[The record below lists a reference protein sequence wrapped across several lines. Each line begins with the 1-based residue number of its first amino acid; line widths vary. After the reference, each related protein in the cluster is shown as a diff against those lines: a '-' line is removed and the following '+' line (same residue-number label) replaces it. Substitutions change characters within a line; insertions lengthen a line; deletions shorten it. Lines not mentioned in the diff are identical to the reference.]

1 MSAGRH
7 MCATEGRTCSA
18 EFRRLHQ
25 SIDFSGNHGKVA
37 RAAQPVGRMM
47 MVGSVVNEDRLAKES
62 FSFGPFEL
70 IPERRR
76 LEKSGVP
83 LQLGARSLD
92 ILTVLVEHAG
102 EVVSKKTLLARVW
115 AGVTVDEGSLRFHMA
130 GLRKVL
136 GDGEAGATY
145 VTTVPG
151 QGYSFVAPVS
161 RTLKPVA
168 EIAKSGRRSTFPN
181 RLGRMIGRDDA
192 VQAISSHLMAERF
205 VSIVGPGGIGKT
217 TLAISVGHQLTTEF
231 ADLVHL
237 IDLGS
242 LSDPHLVA
250 GTIGSAL
257 GLAVDDRDPIP
268 GLLAA
273 LRDIRVLLVLD
284 SCERVIEAASALAE
298 TIFEETPQVY
308 ILATSRETL
317 RVRGEHVHWIAPLE
331 FPPEGPNAREAMAY
345 AAVQLFVERV
355 TASQPQFILN
365 DVDAPVVA
373 EICRKLDGI
382 PLAIELAA
390 GRVGAYGVHDVLRL
404 LDHKFE
410 LWRGR
415 RTALPRHQTLAA
427 TLDWSYDL
435 LPELEQIILR
445 RLSVFVGPF
454 TIEAAF
460 AIAAGD
466 DLDDSQVIESV
477 ASLAAKSLLT
487 ANARL
492 AIPLYR
498 LLDTTR
504 GYVQEKLARSD
515 DANLVARRHAVY
527 HLTLFE
533 RIGVE
538 LSGFRKSE
546 NASASKLVRSLKGAG
561 SNNLTEASVATN
573 GRPIDEIRVAL
584 DWAHGKSGDSLLALD
599 LTAAAAPVWIHHMLI
614 DECRERTEQAVFQ
627 IDEKLGRDARR
638 ELRLFFT
645 LAVAHME
652 STGDAAIIDDAW
664 LRVSRLA
671 EELDDNEYQL
681 RSLWGLWIGRY
692 LRGDF
697 PGALQIA
704 EKFVNLPDG
713 AIDVADRFV
722 GERILGVTRHIL
734 GDQAGARRHLEK
746 MLAGYVAPPGQMH
759 ALRYQFDQHVAART
773 YYSQTLWLLGF
784 PDQAAAVGKHAFD
797 HATALGQDFSLLYA
811 IAFGACPL
819 ALEIGN
825 FDAAEALISTML
837 HREATFRAMGVWG
850 RCYAGILEMKGGH
863 TAAGLALLREG
874 LNGFPPTGF
883 QSRYLFLL
891 GNLAL
896 GESDIGDHR
905 GANTTIERALAQ
917 SERNEDRWFV
927 AELLR
932 IKGILALNQGGAEAL
947 VSAEAHLNHSLEWS
961 RRQGAISW
969 ELRTATTLASLM
981 QKQSRIGEA
990 RELLAP
996 LYVRFSEGLATADL
1010 VKARSLLT
1018 LLNEPT

>member
-1 MSAGRH
+1 
-7 MCATEGRTCSA
+7 
-18 EFRRLHQ
+18 
-25 SIDFSGNHGKVA
+25 
-37 RAAQPVGRMM
+37 
-47 MVGSVVNEDRLAKES
+47 MVDEDRFAKGS
-62 FSFGPFEL
+62 FSFGPFKL
-70 IPERRR
+70 VPEQRR

-83 LQLGARSLD
+83 LRLSARGLD
-92 ILTVLVEHAG
+92 ILAVLVEHAG
-102 EVVSKKTLLARVW
+102 EVVSKKDLLVRVW
-115 AGVTVDEGSLRFHMA
+115 ADVTVDEGSLRVHVA

-136 GDGEAGATY
+136 GDGEEGARY
-145 VTTVPG
+145 VTTIPG
-151 QGYSFVAPVS
+151 QGYCFVAPVS

-168 EIAKSGRRSTFPN
+168 DISSLGQRPKFPN

-192 VQAISSHLMAERF
+192 VRAISSHLMAERF

-217 TLAISVGHQLTTEF
+217 TLAISVGHQLTTEL
-231 ADLVHL
+231 ADQVHF

-257 GLAVDDRDPIP
+257 GFVVDDRDPIP

-298 TIFEETPQVY
+298 TIFEEAPQVC

-317 RVRGEHVHWIAPLE
+317 RVRGEHIHWIAPLE
-331 FPPEGPNAREAMAY
+331 FPPEGVHMSAREALAY
-345 AAVQLFVERV
+345 TAVQLFAERV
-355 TASQPQFILN
+355 AASQLRFMLN
-365 DVDAPVVA
+365 DVDAPVAA
-373 EICRKLDGI
+373 EICRRLDGI

-390 GRVGAYGVHDVLRL
+390 GRVDAYGIHDVARL

-415 RTALPRHQTLAA
+415 RTALPRHQTLTA

-435 LPELEQIILR
+435 LSELEQTILR

-466 DLDDSQVIESV
+466 DLDDSQVVEPI
-477 ASLAAKSLLT
+477 ASLVAKSLLT
-487 ANARL
+487 GNARL

-504 GYVQEKLARSD
+504 GYVQAKLAKSG
-515 DANLVARRHAVY
+515 DASLVARRHAVY
-527 HLTLFE
+527 HLALFE
-533 RIGVE
+533 RIGAK
-538 LSGFRKSE
+538 LPGSRKSD
-546 NASASKLVRSLKGAG
+546 NASASNLIRSMTGAE
-561 SNNLTEASVATN
+561 SDNLTEASVVTN
-573 GRPIDEIRVAL
+573 GRPLDEIRVAL
-584 DWAHGKSGDSLLALD
+584 DWAHGKSGDPLLALD
-599 LTAAAAPVWIHHMLI
+599 LTAAAAPIWIHHMLI
-614 DECRERTEQAVFQ
+614 DECRERTEQAVSR
-627 IDEKLGRDARR
+627 IDEKVGHDARR

-671 EELDDNEYQL
+671 EELDDNEYRL

-722 GERILGVTRHIL
+722 GERILGVTLHIL

-773 YYSQTLWLLGF
+773 YHSQTLWLLGF
-784 PDQAAAVGKHAFD
+784 PDQAIEVGRRAFD
-797 HATALGQDFSLLYA
+797 DATALGHEFSLLYA
-811 IAFGACPL
+811 LAYGVCPL
-819 ALEIGN
+819 ALELGN
-825 FDAAEALISTML
+825 SDAAGALISTML
-837 HREATFRAMGVWG
+837 HREMTFRAMGVWG
-850 RCYAGILEMKGGH
+850 RCYSGILEMKRGH
-863 TAAGLALLREG
+863 TASGLALLREG
-874 LNGFPPTGF
+874 LKGFPPTGF

-896 GESDIGDHR
+896 GESGIGDHR
-905 GANTTIERALAQ
+905 GANTTIDRALDQ
-917 SERNEDRWFV
+917 SERNQDRWFV

-932 IKGILALNQGGAEAL
+932 IKGILALDQGGPEAPML
-947 VSAEAHLNHSLEWS
+947 AEAHFNHSLEWS
-961 RRQGAISW
+961 RRQGATSW
-969 ELRTATTLASLM
+969 ELRTATSLACLM
-981 QKQSRIGEA
+981 QKQSRFGEA

-996 LYVRFSEGLATADL
+996 LYARFSEGFTTADL

-1018 LLNEPT
+1018 LLNESTP